1 MSNYINFF
9 GFKKEPFPH
18 TIDLKDIYVFPG
30 LVEMKKRTEYAV
42 MSSMVHVVT
51 GEVGSGKTTSLK
63 YVCSQFHPSKHRI
76 VAVIS
81 NTGSTIEF
89 YRQLA
94 AAFGITISTNSLSRL
109 MRTIREVVQ
118 DLWRKKK
125 NPILVIDEAHLL
137 REKVLRELHTIL
149 QTDFESEYMMPLIL
163 CGQSNLIDKL
173 KYYTASA
180 LASRVVGRTHLKGMD
195 LSHTTEYLEHHLKVS
210 GIKDSLYMDEAVMA
224 IHQGSGGIFRK
235 ANNLAR
241 GSLVAAAGSGS
252 RIISGEHVRKAS
264 TEIF

>member
-1 MSNYINFF
+1 MSNYMNFF
-9 GFKKEPFPH
+9 GFRKEPFPH
-18 TIDLKDIYVFPG
+18 NINLKDVYVFPG
-30 LVEMKKRTEYAV
+30 LKEMKRRTAYTVE
-42 MSSMVHVVT
+42 SSMVHVIT

-76 VAVIS
+76 IAVIA
-81 NTGSTIEF
+81 NTGGTIEF

-94 AAFGITISTNSLSRL
+94 SAFGITISTNSLSRL
-109 MRTIREVVQ
+109 MRLIREVVQ
-118 DLWRKKK
+118 DLYNKKK
-125 NPILVIDEAHLL
+125 KPILVIDEAHLL

-149 QTDFESEYMMPLIL
+149 QTDFESGYMMPLIL

-173 KYYTASA
+173 RYYTASA
-180 LASRVVGRTHLKGMD
+180 LASRVVGRTHLQGMD
-195 LSHTTEYLEHHLKVS
+195 LTHTTEYLTHHLKVA
-210 GIKDSLYMDEAVMA
+210 GMKESLYLDEAVMS

-241 GSLVAAAGSGS
+241 GALVAAAGNNS
-252 RIISGEHVRKAS
+252 RAVSGEHVRKAS